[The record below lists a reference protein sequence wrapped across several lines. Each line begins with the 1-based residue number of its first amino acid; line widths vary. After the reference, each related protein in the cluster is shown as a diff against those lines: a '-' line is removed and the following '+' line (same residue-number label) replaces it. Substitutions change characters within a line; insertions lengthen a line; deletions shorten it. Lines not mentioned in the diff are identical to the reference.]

1 MYLVLAWGF
10 VGFTAVMV
18 TAAIWVSLTNRV
30 HPPD

>member
-10 VGFTAVMV
+10 AGFTAVMV
-18 TAAIWVSLTNRV
+18 LATIWVSLTNRI